1 MYRSWTRSAGL
12 RWLATF
18 SKHRKDRG
26 RDAKRRCTA
35 QKSWPVEKETK
46 RLRIKK
52 YRLRTL
58 SNGSRSDEGALDH
71 HAGSLLFRDTG
82 DRGALQWLVELSQ
95 KLIAY
100 HTEALSVCENMVTDV
115 VVSIGCEDV
124 VGEVAL
130 SQFALG

>member
-1 MYRSWTRSAGL
+1 M
-12 RWLATF
+12 
-18 SKHRKDRG
+18 
-26 RDAKRRCTA
+26 A

-46 RLRIKK
+46 RLHIKK

-58 SNGSRSDEGALDH
+58 SNGRRSDEGALDH

-95 KLIAY
+95 KLITY

-130 SQFALG
+130 SQFASG